1 MVAFSADEAGALVSR
16 RLIIGTDEAGYG
28 PNLGPLIVT
37 ATAWECDAE
46 TEPVELWEQL
56 SDVLSNEPVRDGRK
70 LYVSDSKA
78 VYSSGDTLE
87 DLEVPVLAFLR
98 LLNITAETLENLGA
112 SLAGAQ
118 FLEHYLAEPWNP
130 QPGLALPVDSSA
142 DHILEWTEL
151 LKSALAGRGIQLR
164 GIRSGIIFPA
174 EFNRRVAKTDS
185 KGSVLSSQ
193 TLSLVRALR
202 NDFPEDP
209 CFVVCDKHGGRNRYD
224 GLIAD
229 HFDDQFVF
237 RLEESRDRSRY
248 RMGDM
253 EFCFRTRAEELM
265 PVALASMVAK
275 YLRETFMTQFNRWW
289 AEQVPGLKPTQGYPV
304 DAKRFREDIAARIQE
319 LNLDDAAFWRSR

>member
-1 MVAFSADEAGALVSR
+1 MVPLPSCEAGAPVSR

-37 ATAWECDAE
+37 ATAWECDAA
-46 TEPVELWEQL
+46 TEPVELWDRL
-56 SDVLSNEPVRDGRK
+56 SDVLSNVPVRDGRK

-98 LLNITAETLENLGA
+98 LLNVRAETLDDLGA

-118 FLEHYLAEPWNP
+118 FLAHYLAEPWNP
-130 QPGLALPVDSSA
+130 QPGLTLPVDSSA
-142 DHILEWTEL
+142 DHVQEWTEL
-151 LKSALAGRGIQLR
+151 LKKALEEQGIQLR
-164 GIRSGIIFPA
+164 GIRSGIIFPG

-193 TLSLVRALR
+193 TLTLVRGLR
-202 NDFPEDP
+202 DELDKVP

-224 GLIAD
+224 ELIAD

-275 YLRETFMTQFNRWW
+275 YLREAFMTQFNRWW
-289 AEQVPGLKPTQGYPV
+289 GDQIPGLKPTQGYPV
-304 DAKRFREDIAARIQE
+304 DARRFREDIATKIQE
-319 LNLDDAAFWRSR
+319 MNLEEAAFWRSR

>member
-1 MVAFSADEAGALVSR
+1 
-16 RLIIGTDEAGYG
+16 
-28 PNLGPLIVT
+28 
-37 ATAWECDAE
+37 
-46 TEPVELWEQL
+46 
-56 SDVLSNEPVRDGRK
+56 
-70 LYVSDSKA
+70 
-78 VYSSGDTLE
+78 
-87 DLEVPVLAFLR
+87 
-98 LLNITAETLENLGA
+98 
-112 SLAGAQ
+112 
-118 FLEHYLAEPWNP
+118 
-130 QPGLALPVDSSA
+130 
-142 DHILEWTEL
+142 
-151 LKSALAGRGIQLR
+151 
-164 GIRSGIIFPA
+164 
-174 EFNRRVAKTDS
+174 
-185 KGSVLSSQ
+185 
-193 TLSLVRALR
+193 
-202 NDFPEDP
+202 
-209 CFVVCDKHGGRNRYD
+209 VVCDKHGGRNRYD

>member
-1 MVAFSADEAGALVSR
+1 MSR

-37 ATAWECDAE
+37 ATAWECDAD
-46 TEPVELWEQL
+46 TEPVQLWEKL
-56 SDVLSNEPVRDGRK
+56 REVLSNEPVRNGKR

-78 VYSSGDTLE
+78 VYSSGDSLE

-98 LLNITAETLENLGA
+98 LLSFTPESLDGLGLH
-112 SLAGAQ
+112 LAGQ
-118 FLEHYLAEPWNP
+118 SFLPHYLAEPWNP
-130 QPGLALPVDSSA
+130 QPGLTLPVDSST
-142 DHILEWTEL
+142 DHIVEWTEQIRR
-151 LKSALAGRGIQLR
+151 AMEEQGIQLR

-174 EFNRRVAKTDS
+174 EFNRRVAQTDS

-193 TLSLVRALR
+193 TLSLVRSFR
-202 NDFPEDP
+202 DSFGDHP

-224 GLIAD
+224 ELIAD
-229 HFDDQFVF
+229 HFEDQFVF

-275 YLRETFMTQFNRWW
+275 YLRETFMMQFNKWW
-289 AEQVPGLKPTQGYPV
+289 EQQIPGLRHTQGYPV
-304 DAKRFREDIAARIQE
+304 DAKRFREDIATKVTE
-319 LNLDDAAFWRSR
+319 LNLDEATYWRSR

>member
-1 MVAFSADEAGALVSR
+1 MSR

-37 ATAWECDAE
+37 ATAWECDAA
-46 TEPVELWEQL
+46 TEPAELWEKL
-56 SDVLSNEPVRDGRK
+56 SDVVSNQPVRDGKR
-70 LYVSDSKA
+70 LYIADSKA
-78 VYSSGDTLE
+78 VYSSGDSLE

-98 LLNITAETLENLGA
+98 LLNLSPESLDGLGNQ
-112 SLAGAQ
+112 LAGSS
-118 FLEHYLAEPWNP
+118 FLSHYLAEPWNE
-130 QPGLALPVDSSA
+130 QPGLALPLASSS
-142 DHILEWTEL
+142 DHITEWTDQLRQATEEQ
-151 LKSALAGRGIQLR
+151 GIQLR

-174 EFNRRVAKTDS
+174 EFNRRVALTDS

-193 TLSLVRALR
+193 TLTLVRSFR
-202 NDFPEDP
+202 DSFSDGP

-224 GLIAD
+224 ELIGD

-237 RLEESRDRSRY
+237 RLEESRERSRY

-275 YLRETFMTQFNRWW
+275 YLRETFMMQFNRWW
-289 AEQVPGLKPTQGYPV
+289 EQHIPGLRHTQGYPV
-304 DAKRFREDIAARIQE
+304 DAKRFREDISAKVTE
-319 LNLDDAAFWRSR
+319 LGLAEASYWRSR